1 MRVSPAE
8 FLALELEVHAL
19 LRDVPLRDV
28 TAVDLPG
35 GGERRTLGD
44 VKRLLF
50 AGLQRPRGLEG
61 ALFRL
66 RRWIG
71 RLLDWDPPQP
81 ASISTHRLSEDLR
94 RRSLVPPGTR
104 EGPFQLWYELPHES
118 LGELRNATVHA
129 FACMALVP
137 RGENYRFYLAVY
149 VEAVS
154 RFTPIYMAAIEPF
167 RRFIVY
173 PALLARLRSAWKSRY
188 YRY

>member
-28 TAVDLPG
+28 TALDLSAA
-35 GGERRTLGD
+35 GEPRTLAD

-50 AGLQRPRGLEG
+50 AGLQRPRGVDG

-71 RLLDWDPPQP
+71 RRLDWDSPQP
-81 ASISTHRLSEDLR
+81 EPSSHPRLPEDLR

-104 EGPFQLWYELPHES
+104 EGPFQLLYELPHES

-129 FACMALVP
+129 FACMALLP

-154 RFTPIYMAAIEPF
+154 RFTPLYMAAIEPF

-173 PALLARLRSAWKSRY
+173 PAMLARLRAAWEAREP
-188 YRY
+188 